1 MYVTDW
7 LQLEKFIQIKEYL
20 NKVKKSRNKNWY
32 MNSELLIQDLSFY
45 GLNTFISLLL
55 LIQRIVYHEKD

>member
-1 MYVTDW
+1 M
-7 LQLEKFIQIKEYL
+7 E
-20 NKVKKSRNKNWY
+20 
-32 MNSELLIQDLSFY
+32 SELLIQNLSFY